1 MAIPEAAGGLPPFV
15 GGGGTVCLGGLPLSL
30 TIFRVAIGTLTIS
43 RSDHKNAVG
52 KIQTVGEVC
61 EITLTVS
68 TTPRL
73 KEVEKKIEED

>member
-1 MAIPEAAGGLPPFV
+1 MVL
-15 GGGGTVCLGGLPLSL
+15 
-30 TIFRVAIGTLTIS
+30 LTIS

-73 KEVEKKIEED
+73 KEVEKKTEED